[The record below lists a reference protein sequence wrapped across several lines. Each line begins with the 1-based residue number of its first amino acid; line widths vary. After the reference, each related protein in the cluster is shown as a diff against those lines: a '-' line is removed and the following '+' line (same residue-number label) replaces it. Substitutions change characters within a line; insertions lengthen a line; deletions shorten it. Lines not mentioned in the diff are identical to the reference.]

1 MVKPLKDLRE
11 EIDQLDAEIV
21 RHVVKR
27 LAVVGEIAHTK
38 LVEGREI
45 YDPAREEALAEKIG
59 ALARDKA
66 ASVQML
72 YRTMT
77 AVSRAEE
84 HNAYRGGCSTLP
96 AGTYTVRVKTER
108 GLSDIMLML
117 VVNNVPPTSFCFSGT
132 ELVLSV
138 SCSLPRGFVNDMLE
152 HGFILI
158 GEQNGGE

>member
-59 ALARDKA
+59 ADA
-66 ASVQML
+66 
-72 YRTMT
+72 
-77 AVSRAEE
+77 
-84 HNAYRGGCSTLP
+84 LP
-96 AGTYTVRVKTER
+96 
-108 GLSDIMLML
+108 D
-117 VVNNVPPTSFCFSGT
+117 
-132 ELVLSV
+132 
-138 SCSLPRGFVNDMLE
+138 ND
-152 HGFILI
+152 
-158 GEQNGGE
+158 GGEPCRRA